1 MKRGLALVTT
11 MVCLAVLKS
20 ARPIGRNR
28 ATVKTCNLEGETKR
42 KVWGVSVC

>member
-28 ATVKTCNLEGETKR
+28 ATVKTCNLEGETR
-42 KVWGVSVC
+42 RRIGGLDVC